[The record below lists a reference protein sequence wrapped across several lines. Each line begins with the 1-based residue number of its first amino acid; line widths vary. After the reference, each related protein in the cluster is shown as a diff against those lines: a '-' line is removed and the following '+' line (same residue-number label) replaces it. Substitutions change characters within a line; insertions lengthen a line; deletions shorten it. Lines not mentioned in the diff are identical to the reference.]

1 MSPLVEIQLFGHPE
15 LRLDGQPLDLKL
27 PHKALALLYYLALTA
42 KPVGRETLATLLW
55 PDAPMPTAKQ
65 ALRNVLSLLRKVL
78 GDVLAITYRTVAL
91 QAAQIHLID
100 VLAFQHGV
108 AAVQKA
114 QQQGTTPDLA
124 LWQATLARYRGDFLA
139 GFYVH
144 QSELFE
150 EWTTQQREYLRNQLI
165 TNLLALSDA
174 YATNGAL
181 AAALAALD
189 RLLEIEPHN
198 EAAYSRQI
206 QLLFRL
212 GRRTEALQAY
222 ERYRRMLAKEFNMPP
237 SPALIALVA
246 ALRTQAD
253 NAVTPVAPLQRLATA
268 QTTVAAAPVL
278 PPRAAPPDQPAP
290 PQSVPTNL
298 TRPLSAFIGRSQ
310 EFVYISQRITAADCR
325 LLTIVGPGG
334 MGKTSLALAVGQQ
347 LLRMQPTAFPDGIFF
362 VPLSDV
368 EAINADHDEQLP
380 PADQALGEAILRA
393 IAAQLGYKLDAGV
406 ACALQLRAYL
416 RSRQLLL
423 ILDNFEQLLAGV
435 DAVVALLTQLPQLK
449 LLITSRARLNVRG
462 ESVLTLNR
470 LSLPP
475 LAYQAAIAAT
485 QADGAYVIPATVW
498 QTSEA
503 VVMFVQ
509 RAQQFDPTFT
519 INAETIGPVGQ
530 ICQLVEGL
538 PLGIELATSMLPLF
552 SCMALAAALRGSLDF
567 LATDLRDLPVGQR
580 TLAAVFARSW
590 QLLPAQGQQLLAR
603 LSIFP
608 GAFDHAAAEHITGA
622 TGVLLRRLLDQSL
635 LSKVGDSR
643 YVIHRTVQAFAQQ
656 KLQQWPEQRVEL
668 YENYAHF
675 YLKCLASLEQA
686 QTEAI
691 YLTVTTQLQADLD
704 HVRSAWRWSVDHGNL
719 ALLDLSVDSL
729 QEFYLT
735 TGSYVEAIQLLEGAL
750 PIARHAVAQSPTA
763 AQPQRLLARLLC
775 YLAQFSRLYPPL
787 CVVEKLESWVQEALM
802 LGQALADPA
811 LQGLAYHELAR
822 QAQLQPDFVAMRRC
836 AEQACGDARLANS
849 SSLLAESLNDL
860 GVALGLSTHPLA
872 GIKHF
877 HAALAALRQRPHRT
891 LATRIISNLGLFYL
905 GGHAYQAA
913 TRYLQPHTVQPIFED
928 WVHVG
933 NLLTMLGAYAEAQQ
947 EYAHGLTMAQSRHL
961 PYWESWLHAGSGR
974 LHRLCGDPTAAQR
987 ACALALQMALTTGNY
1002 FVEQVVHIYWGDALA
1017 DLGDLR
1023 AAEQHYQQ
1031 AIALEK
1037 GQNWCF
1043 RATDA
1048 YAGLAVLRL
1057 AQNDLMA
1064 AVTNVEAALTRLA
1077 QHGLAAAREPF
1088 VVYWRCVCVLKAV
1101 GDPREWT
1108 VLAAAY
1114 QRLQEIAQQLADE
1127 QLRHSFLVHVAVNRN
1142 LVAAAQ
1148 AAAIM
1153 PAPIILSRLLDLD
1166 QPALGR
1172 HHVGQQVGM

>member
-1 MSPLVEIQLFGHPE
+1 MSSRLEIQLFGHPE
-15 LRLDGQPLDLKL
+15 LRRDGQLLDLKL

-42 KPVGRETLATLLW
+42 QPVGRETLAMLLW
-55 PDAPMPTAKQ
+55 PEAPMPTAKQ

-78 GDVLAITYRTVAL
+78 GDVLRDVLAITHRTVAL
-91 QAAQIHLID
+91 QAAQIHHID
-100 VLAFQHGV
+100 VLAFQQGV

-114 QQQGTTPDLA
+114 QQQGTAPDLA
-124 LWQATLARYRGDFLA
+124 MWQATLALYRGDFLA
-139 GFYVH
+139 GFYIH

-174 YATNGAL
+174 YAASGIF
-181 AAALAALD
+181 AAALACLD
-189 RLLEIEPHN
+189 RLFEIEPQH

-206 QLLFRL
+206 QVLFRL
-212 GRRTEALQAY
+212 GRRTEALQSY
-222 ERYRRMLAKEFNMPP
+222 ERYRQMLAREFNMPP
-237 SPALIALVA
+237 SPALIALIA
-246 ALRTQAD
+246 ELRQQAD
-253 NAVTPVAPLQRLATA
+253 NAVTLAPPIHGL
-268 QTTVAAAPVL
+268 TTPHASAAAVPVPL
-278 PPRAAPPDQPAP
+278 PTSSSSLNQPAI
-290 PQSVPTNL
+290 QQTLPTNL
-298 TRPLSAFIGRSQ
+298 TRPLSAFVGRSQ

-347 LLRMQPTAFPDGIFF
+347 LLRTQLTTFPDGIFF

-368 EAINADHDEQLP
+368 EAINAVLDEQRP
-380 PADQALGEAILRA
+380 PADPALGEAILRA
-393 IAAQLGYKLDAGV
+393 IAEQIGYRLEAGV
-406 ACALQLRAYL
+406 SCALQLRAYL
-416 RSRQLLL
+416 HTRQLLL
-423 ILDNFEQLLAGV
+423 ILDNFEQILAGV
-435 DAVVALLTQLPQLK
+435 DGVVELLTQVPQLK

-462 ESVLTLNR
+462 ESVLTLHS
-470 LSLPP
+470 LSLPS
-475 LAYQAAIAAT
+475 LSYQAAIAAT
-485 QADGAYVIPATVW
+485 QANAAYDIPAAVW
-498 QTSEA
+498 QASEA
-503 VVMFVQ
+503 VAMFVQ

-552 SCMALAAALRGSLDF
+552 SCTALAAALRGSLDF
-567 LATDLRDLPVGQR
+567 LATDLRDLPAGQR

-590 QLLPAQGQQLLAR
+590 QLLPAKGQQLLAR

-608 GAFDHAAAEHITGA
+608 GSFAHAAAEHITGA

-704 HVRSAWRWSVDHGNL
+704 HVRSAWRWSVDHGHL

-729 QEFYLT
+729 QELYLT
-735 TGSYVEAIQLLEGAL
+735 IGSYVEAIQLLEGAL

-860 GVALGLSTHPLA
+860 GVALGLATHPLA

-891 LATRIISNLGLFYL
+891 LATRIVSNLGLFYL
-905 GGHAYQAA
+905 GGHVYQAA
-913 TRYLQPHTVQPIFED
+913 SRYLQPHTVQPIFED

-974 LHRLCGDPTAAQR
+974 LHHLCGDPVAAQS
-987 ACALALQMALTTGNY
+987 AYALALQMAQATGNY
-1002 FVEQVVHIYWGDALA
+1002 FVEQAVHIYWGHALA
-1017 DLGDLR
+1017 DLGDMG

-1037 GQNWCF
+1037 GQHWCF

-1048 YAGLAVLRL
+1048 YAGVAVLRL
-1057 AQNDLMA
+1057 AQNNLLA

-1088 VVYWRCVCVLKAV
+1088 VVYWRCVEVLKAA
-1101 GDPREWT
+1101 GDPRART
-1108 VLAAAY
+1108 VLTAAY
-1114 QRLQEIAQQLADE
+1114 QLLQEIAQQLEDE
-1127 QLRHSFLVHVAVNRN
+1127 RLRHSFLEHVVVNRN

-1153 PAPIILSRLLDLD
+1153 PAPIIQSRLSD
-1166 QPALGR
+1166 R
-1172 HHVGQQVGM
+1172 

>member
-1 MSPLVEIQLFGHPE
+1 MSPLLEIQLFGHPE
-15 LRLDGQPLDLKL
+15 LRLDGQTPDLKL

-42 KPVGRETLATLLW
+42 QPVGRETLATLLW

-78 GDVLAITYRTVAL
+78 GDVLAITYRTIAL
-91 QAAQIHLID
+91 QAAPIHHID
-100 VLAFQHGV
+100 VLAFQQGV
-108 AAVQKA
+108 SAVQKA
-114 QQQGTTPDLA
+114 QQQGTVPDLA
-124 LWQATLARYRGDFLA
+124 LWQATLTLYRGDFLA
-139 GFYVH
+139 GFYIH

-174 YATNGAL
+174 YAANAIL
-181 AAALAALD
+181 AAALTCLN

-212 GRRTEALQAY
+212 GRRTEALQSY
-222 ERYRRMLAKEFNMPP
+222 ERYRQMLAKEFNMPP
-237 SPALIALVA
+237 SPALIALIA
-246 ALRTQAD
+246 ELRMQAD
-253 NAVTPVAPLQRLATA
+253 NVATPVPQIQSLATT
-268 QTTVAAAPVL
+268 QTSAAAAPVQL
-278 PPRAAPPDQPAP
+278 LTLSSSLDQTAS
-290 PQSVPTNL
+290 QQTLPTNL
-298 TRPLSAFIGRSQ
+298 MRPLSAFVGRSQ
-310 EFVYISQRITAADCR
+310 EFVYISQRITTADCR

-347 LLRMQPTAFPDGIFF
+347 LLRTQPTTFPDGIFF

-368 EAINADHDEQLP
+368 EAINADHDKRLP
-380 PADQALGEAILRA
+380 LTDSALGEAILRA
-393 IAAQLGYKLDAGV
+393 IAEQIGYKLDAGV
-406 ACALQLRAYL
+406 SCALQLQAYL
-416 RSRQLLL
+416 RTQQILL
-423 ILDNFEQLLAGV
+423 ILDNFEQLLAGL
-435 DAVVALLTQLPQLK
+435 DGVVALLTQVPQLK
-449 LLITSRARLNVRG
+449 MLITSRARLNVRG
-462 ESVLTLNR
+462 ESVLTLNN

-485 QADGAYVIPATVW
+485 QANAAYVIPAAVW
-498 QTSEA
+498 QASEA

-552 SCMALAAALRGSLDF
+552 SCTALAAALSRSLDF
-567 LATDLRDLPVGQR
+567 LATDLRDLPAGQR

-590 QLLPAQGQQLLAR
+590 QLLPVEGQQLLAR

-608 GAFDHAAAEHITGA
+608 GSFERAAAERITGA

-635 LSKVGDSR
+635 LSNVGDSR
-643 YVIHRTVQAFAQQ
+643 YALHRTVQAFAQQ
-656 KLQQWPEQRVEL
+656 KLQQWPEQRATLHEH
-668 YENYAHF
+668 YAHF
-675 YLKCLASLEQA
+675 YLECLARLGQA
-686 QTEAI
+686 QSEAA
-691 YLTVTTQLQADLD
+691 YVTITAQLQADLE
-704 HVRSAWRWSVDHGNL
+704 HVRTAWRWSVDQSNL
-719 ALLDLSVDSL
+719 ALMELSVDSL
-729 QEFYLT
+729 QELYLT
-735 TGSYVEAIQLLEGAL
+735 TGIYVEAIQLLEAAL
-750 PIARHAVAQSPTA
+750 PIIRHAVATSPTA
-763 AQPQRLLARLLC
+763 TQPQQLLARLLC
-775 YLAQFSRLYPPL
+775 YLAQFYRLYPSL
-787 CVVEKLESWVQEALM
+787 CEVGKLDTWVQEALM

-822 QAQLQPDFVAMRRC
+822 QAQVRQDFAAMRRC
-836 AEQACGDARLANS
+836 AEYACDYARLANLPQ
-849 SSLLAESLNDL
+849 LLAESLNDL
-860 GVALGLSTHPLA
+860 GIARSINSHPLA

-877 HAALAALRQRPHRT
+877 HAAQEALRQRPYRT
-891 LATRIISNLGLFYL
+891 LSVRIVSNLGLFYL

-933 NLLTMLGAYAEAQQ
+933 NLLMMLGAYTEAQQ
-947 EYAHGLTMAQSRHL
+947 EYAHGLTMAQIRHL
-961 PYWESWLHAGSGR
+961 PYWESWLHAGSAR
-974 LHRLCGDPTAAQR
+974 LHRVCGDPAAAQS
-987 ACALALQMALTTGNY
+987 ACALALQMALATGNY

-1023 AAEQHYQQ
+1023 AAERHYQQ

-1057 AQNDLMA
+1057 AQNDLMG
-1064 AVTNVEAALTRLA
+1064 AVTNAEAALTRLA

-1088 VVYWRCVCVLKAV
+1088 MVYWNCVRVLKAA
-1101 GDPREWT
+1101 GDPRART
-1108 VLAAAY
+1108 VLIAAY
-1114 QRLQEIAQQLADE
+1114 QFLQEIAQQLEDE
-1127 QLRHSFLVHVAVNRN
+1127 RLQHSFLAHVAVNRN

-1153 PAPIILSRLLDLD
+1153 PAPIIQSRLPD
-1166 QPALGR
+1166 R
-1172 HHVGQQVGM
+1172 